1 MDESLYSKEAA
12 AGSGVLPH
20 ETGIPFRK
28 IAPIHTSRHN
38 RCMNDRTTLIANLLN
53 APGDELPVRACLP
66 VLTETLETQPN
77 AVLVAPPGA
86 GKTTL
91 APLAL
96 LEATWRGEGERIIM
110 LEPRRLAARAAAQRM
125 ASLLGERAGE
135 TVGFRT
141 RLESAVSEATRI
153 EVVTE
158 GLFLRRLLSDPTL
171 DDVACVIFDEI
182 HERSLDA
189 DLALAFC
196 LDLQQT
202 LRPDLRLLA
211 MSATADTA
219 TLCDLMQ
226 APVVESEGRQFP
238 VEIRHAK
245 RDLTSPRDLPME
257 AARAVREMLAEHEGD
272 ILVFLPG
279 TGEIRRAM
287 AELQGVSA
295 LVLPLHGELPP
306 AEQARVLTPEPD
318 GRRRVILS
326 TSIAETSLTVPGVRI
341 VIDGGFRRAPR
352 FDPGAGLARLETM
365 RISRAAATQR
375 SGRAGR
381 EAPGFSLRLW
391 TEATGRGLTPHDRP
405 EILDADLSDFV
416 LATSLWGDA
425 MGGESALRFPDTPPA
440 GGIAAARELLVQLG
454 AVNEEGHPTELGR
467 RMASL
472 GTHPRLAAMMVAA
485 RNPPEAAL
493 AADLAALLEERD
505 PLRPRMGGRSGG
517 PPPVPPADLSLRLEL
532 IAGGDHPDA
541 DRGALARIRQA
552 AGQFRR
558 RLGLRVQTPAVG
570 DVAAL
575 VAAGF
580 PDRIAQA
587 RGEPGSYRLS
597 GGGSARI
604 SKADRLGEG
613 KLLAVA
619 SLFLRK
625 SAEIRLAALLDPN
638 NLPQALLDRA
648 TEQVETALDST
659 TGSIIAR
666 RRLRVGALVL
676 RDRTETVK
684 CEDASELLLVQVAGS
699 LDTALTWTEAARQF
713 QARVIVSRETL
724 GRTDLPDLSNEALS
738 ATVAEWLSPW
748 LNGVTTLTAL
758 KGLDLLAIL
767 RSCLPHAELVA
778 LDRDLPTELT
788 LKGGR
793 VRVDYTEP
801 VPVAAARA
809 QTFYGTTETP
819 RLAGG
824 RVPLRL
830 ALLSPAGRPQA
841 LTADLASFWS
851 NGWLDMRRDMRGRYP
866 RHDWPE
872 NPAVA
877 TPPEPRKRH

>member
-1 MDESLYSKEAA
+1 MTSSSFPDPAA
-12 AGSGVLPH
+12 ALATLLS
-20 ETGIPFRK
+20 
-28 IAPIHTSRHN
+28 APS
-38 RCMNDRTTLIANLLN
+38 LSAL
-53 APGDELPVRACLP
+53 GDDLPVRDCLP
-66 VLTETLETQPN
+66 ALAATLDQTPN

-91 APLAL
+91 VPLML
-96 LEATWRGEGERIIM
+96 LQSGWRGETGRIIM

-125 ASLLGERAGE
+125 ASLLGEPTGQ

-141 RLESAVSEATRI
+141 RLESAVSQATRI

-158 GLFLRRLLSDPTL
+158 GLFLRRLLSDPML

-189 DLALAFC
+189 DLALAFS
-196 LDLQQT
+196 LDLQQA

-211 MSATADTA
+211 MSATADTK

-226 APVVESEGRQFP
+226 APVVESPGRQFP
-238 VEIRHAK
+238 VTVRHAK
-245 RDLTSPRDLPME
+245 RDLTSARDLPQ
-257 AARAVREMLAEHEGD
+257 AASLAIRDALAETEGD

-279 TGEIRRAM
+279 TGEIRRTAQ
-287 AELQGVSA
+287 LLDGVPA

-306 AEQARVLTPEPD
+306 GEQARVLTPEAG

-326 TSIAETSLTVPGVRI
+326 TSIAETSLTVPGVRT

-381 EAPGFSLRLW
+381 EAPGLGIRLW
-391 TEATGRGLTPHDRP
+391 TEATGRGLAPHDRP
-405 EILDADLSDFV
+405 EIFDADLSGFV
-416 LATSLWGDA
+416 LSTSLWRDA
-425 MGGESALRFPDTPPA
+425 MGGEETALRFADAPPA
-440 GGIAAARELLVQLG
+440 GGLAAARDLLTLLG
-454 AVNEEGHPTELGR
+454 ALSADGRPTEAGR
-467 RMASL
+467 RMAAL
-472 GTHPRLAAMMVAA
+472 GTHPRLAAMLLAA
-485 RNPPEAAL
+485 RNEREAAL

-505 PLRPRMGGRSGG
+505 PLRPRMGGARGG
-517 PPPVPPADLSLRLEL
+517 PPPVPPADISLRLDL
-532 IAGGDHPDA
+532 IAGGDHADA

-552 AGQFRR
+552 SAQFRR
-558 RLGLRVQTPAVG
+558 RLRLPQGLAASG

-575 VAAGF
+575 IAAGF
-580 PDRIAQA
+580 PDRIAQG
-587 RGEPGSYRLS
+587 RGEAGSFRLS

-604 SKADRLGEG
+604 GRADRLADQR
-613 KLLAVA
+613 LLAVA

-625 SAEIRLAALLDPN
+625 SAEIRLAAPLNPDT
-638 NLPQALLDRA
+638 LPDALLARA
-648 TEQVETALDST
+648 TEQVETALDPVS
-659 TGSIIAR
+659 GAVMAR
-666 RRLRVGALVL
+666 RRLRIGALVL

-684 CEDASELLLVQVAGS
+684 NEDAAGLLLAQAAAA
-699 LDTALTWTEAARQF
+699 LQTALTWTDAARQF
-713 QARVIVSRETL
+713 QARVALVRQAL
-724 GRTDLPDLSNEALS
+724 GRDDLPDLSDEALAAS
-738 ATVAEWLSPW
+738 AETWLSPW
-748 LNGVTTLTAL
+748 LAGLTTLAAL
-758 KGLDLLAIL
+758 KELDLQAIL
-767 RSCLPHAELVA
+767 RARFSHADLVM
-778 LDRDLPTELT
+778 LDRELPTELK

-793 VRVDYTEP
+793 IRVDYTEP

-809 QTFYGTTETP
+809 QVFYGTTETP

-841 LTADLASFWS
+841 LTADLAAFWTG
-851 NGWLDMRRDMRGRYP
+851 GWPDMRRDMRGRYL

-872 NPAVA
+872 NPAIA
-877 TPPEPRKRH
+877 EPPPPRGENGGGSRSRAKR

>member
-1 MDESLYSKEAA
+1 MRDIFSTI
-12 AGSGVLPH
+12 
-20 ETGIPFRK
+20 ET
-28 IAPIHTSRHN
+28 
-38 RCMNDRTTLIANLLN
+38 LLV
-53 APGDELPVRACLP
+53 PTGDDLPVRACLP
-66 VLTETLETQPN
+66 DLLAALKTQPN

-91 APLAL
+91 APLSL
-96 LEATWRGEGERIIM
+96 LLTDWCGVRGRIIM

-125 ASLLGERAGE
+125 ASLLGEKAGE

-141 RLESAVSEATRI
+141 RLESAVSEKTRI

-219 TLCDLMQ
+219 TLRDLMN
-226 APVVESEGRQFP
+226 APVIESAGRQFP
-238 VEIRHAK
+238 VEISHIK
-245 RDLTSPRDLPME
+245 RDLASVRDLPRE
-257 AARAVREMLAEHEGD
+257 AARAVREILSERDGD

-279 TGEIRRAM
+279 TGEIRRTM
-287 AELQGVSA
+287 AELQGLPA

-306 AEQARVLTPEPD
+306 AEQARVLSPEDD

-391 TEATGRGLTPHDRP
+391 TEATGRGLAQHDRP

-416 LATSLWGDA
+416 LATSLWRET
-425 MGGESALRFPDTPPA
+425 MGGDSALRFPDAPPT
-440 GGIAAARELLVQLG
+440 GGVAAARDLLVQLG
-454 AVNEEGHPTELGR
+454 ALNAEGHPTRLGQ
-467 RMASL
+467 RMAAL

-485 RNPPEAAL
+485 RDEGEGAL

-505 PLRPRMGGRSGG
+505 PLRPRMGGRVGG
-517 PPPVPPADLSLRLEL
+517 PPPVPPADLSLRLDL
-532 IAGGDHPDA
+532 IAGGDHQDA

-558 RLGLRVQTPAVG
+558 RLGLSHRTEARG
-570 DVAAL
+570 DAGAL

-580 PDRIAQA
+580 PDRVAQA

-604 SKADRLGEG
+604 GKADRLADR

-625 SAEIRLAALLDPN
+625 SAEIRLAAPLDPN
-638 NLPQALLDRA
+638 DLPQALIDRA
-648 TEQVETALDST
+648 TEQVETALDPVN
-659 TGSIIAR
+659 GSIIAR

-676 RDRTETVK
+676 RDRTETVRA
-684 CEDASELLLVQVAGS
+684 EDAADLLVAQAAAS
-699 LDTALTWTEAARQF
+699 LSTALTWTDAACQF
-713 QARVIVSRETL
+713 QARVGIARETL
-724 GRTDLPDLSNEALS
+724 GRSDLPDLSDEALAS
-738 ATVAEWLSPW
+738 AATQWLSPW
-748 LNGVTTLTAL
+748 LAGVTSLAAL
-758 KGLDLLAIL
+758 KEMDLLAIL
-767 RSCLPHAELVA
+767 RAQLPHADCVM

-793 VRVDYTEP
+793 VKVDYLQP
-801 VPVAAARA
+801 VPVASAKA
-809 QTFYGTTETP
+809 QVFYGTTEMP

-841 LTADLASFWS
+841 LTADLASFWT

-872 NPAVA
+872 NPATA
-877 TPPEPRKRH
+877 SPPEPRGKR

>member
-1 MDESLYSKEAA
+1 MVSDVSALFPARLAA
-12 AGSGVLPH
+12 
-20 ETGIPFRK
+20 
-28 IAPIHTSRHN
+28 
-38 RCMNDRTTLIANLLN
+38 LLS
-53 APGDELPVRACLP
+53 APGEDLPVRACLDA
-66 VLTETLETQPN
+66 LTASLRAHPN

-91 APLAL
+91 VPLVLLQAEWCAPA
-96 LEATWRGEGERIIM
+96 GRIVM

-125 ASLLGERAGE
+125 ASLLGEPVGR

-189 DLALAFC
+189 DLALAFA
-196 LDLQQT
+196 LDLQQQV
-202 LRPDLRLLA
+202 RGDLRLLA

-219 TLCDLMQ
+219 RLCGLMQ
-226 APVVESEGRQFP
+226 APVVESEGRHFP
-238 VEIRHAK
+238 VTVRHVK
-245 RDLTSPRDLPME
+245 RDLISPRDLPL
-257 AARAVREMLAEHEGD
+257 AAAQAVRDVLAETDGD
-272 ILVFLPG
+272 VLVFLPG

-287 AELQGVSA
+287 TALEGVSA

-306 AEQARVLTPEPD
+306 GEQARVLAPD
-318 GRRRVILS
+318 LEGRRRVILS
-326 TSIAETSLTVPGVRI
+326 TSIAETSLTVPGVR
-341 VIDGGFRRAPR
+341 VVVDGGFRRAPR

-381 EAPGFSLRLW
+381 EAPGLGVRLW
-391 TEATGRGLTPHDRP
+391 TEAAQRGLAPHDRP

-416 LATSLWGDA
+416 LATCLWREI
-425 MGGESALRFPDTPPA
+425 MGGEAEASLRFADTPPA
-440 GGIAAARELLVQLG
+440 GAVAAATELLRLLG
-454 AVNEEGHPTELGR
+454 ALDADGHPTALGR
-467 RMASL
+467 RMAAL
-472 GTHPRLAAMMVAA
+472 GTHPRLAAMMLAA
-485 RNPPEAAL
+485 RTPAEAAL

-505 PLRPRMGGRSGG
+505 PLRPRSPRGAGG
-517 PPPVPPADLSLRLEL
+517 PPPVPPADIGLRLDL
-532 IAGGDHPDA
+532 IAGADHPDA

-552 AGQFRR
+552 ATQFRR
-558 RLGLRVQTPAVG
+558 RLGLKPGTAPAG
-570 DVAAL
+570 DAAAL
-575 VAAGF
+575 IAAGF

-604 SKADRLGEG
+604 GKADRLGER

-625 SAEIRLAALLDPN
+625 SAEIRLAAPLEADA
-638 NLPQALLDRA
+638 LPDALVARA
-648 TEQVETALDST
+648 TEQVETTLDPVS
-659 TGSIIAR
+659 GSIMAR
-666 RRLRVGALVL
+666 RRLRMGALVL
-676 RDRTETVK
+676 RDRTETVRS
-684 CEDASELLLVQVAGS
+684 EDAAALLLAQAAAS
-699 LDTALTWTEAARQF
+699 LDTALEWTEAARQF
-713 QARVIVSRETL
+713 QARVAFARQLPGQEN
-724 GRTDLPDLSNEALS
+724 LPDLSTPAL
-738 ATVAEWLSPW
+738 AADADTWLMPW
-748 LNGVTTLTAL
+748 LEGVTSLAAL
-758 KGLDLLAIL
+758 KGLDLLAML
-767 RSCLPHAELVA
+767 HARFQHADLVW
-778 LDRDLPTELT
+778 LDRELPIELT

-793 VRVDYTEP
+793 VKIDYTQP

-809 QTFYGTTETP
+809 QVFYGTAETP

-841 LTADLASFWS
+841 LTADLASFWTT
-851 NGWLDMRRDMRGRYP
+851 GWPDMRRDMRGRYP

-872 NPAVA
+872 NPLYAA
-877 TPPEPRKRH
+877 PSGPPGKRS